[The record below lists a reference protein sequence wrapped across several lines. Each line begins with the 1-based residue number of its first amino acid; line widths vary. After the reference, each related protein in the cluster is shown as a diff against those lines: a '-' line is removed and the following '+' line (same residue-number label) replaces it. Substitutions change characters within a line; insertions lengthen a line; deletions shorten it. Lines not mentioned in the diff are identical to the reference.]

1 MSCPESPIGPPR
13 RDSCLPVTLT
23 VTFAAELPGPGTK
36 IRVICS
42 DATPDLA
49 ASAPAH
55 SACPLLRSPGVP
67 G

>member
-1 MSCPESPIGPPR
+1 
-13 RDSCLPVTLT
+13 

-49 ASAPAH
+49 ASASAH
-55 SACPLLRSPGVP
+55 TARPLLRSPGVP